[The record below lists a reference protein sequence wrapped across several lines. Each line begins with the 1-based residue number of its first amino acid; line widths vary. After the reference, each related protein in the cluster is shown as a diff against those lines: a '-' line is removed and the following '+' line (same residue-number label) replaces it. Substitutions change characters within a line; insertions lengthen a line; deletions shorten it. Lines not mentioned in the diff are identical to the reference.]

1 MIAGYSMGG
10 YGAYKLA
17 SQFPDLFAR
26 VQTTVGP
33 PGISQRA
40 IRDRCC
46 RRFATSRC

>member
-33 PGISQRA
+33 PGIGIADTRPLLP
-40 IRDRCC
+40 RC
-46 RRFATSRC
+46 ATSRS